1 MKIKYL
7 LILSFVSILS
17 LGTLASCSST
27 DSAKTK
33 TESTELQS
41 KANPCAAKTNPCAAK
56 TNPCAAEANP
66 CAAKANPCAA
76 KTNPCAAKT
85 NPCAGKTKSVGGPLA
100 KELQGKPVVIDVFAT
115 WCPGCKNIE
124 PTLGKLKK
132 DYGDRANF
140 VVLDVT
146 DKKTMEEAKAKAEK
160 LGLTAFLDENQ
171 SKTSTVAI
179 VDPATGSVL
188 AIFKN
193 NPEVADYTK
202 VLDAALSKS

>member
-33 TESTELQS
+33 TERTELQS
-41 KANPCAAKTNPCAAK
+41 K
-56 TNPCAAEANP
+56 ANP

-76 KTNPCAAKT
+76 KTNPCAAKANPCAAKANPCAAKA

-171 SKTSTVAI
+171 SQTSTVAI
-179 VDPATGSVL
+179 VDPATGNVL

-193 NPEVADYTK
+193 NSEVGDYTK

>member
-17 LGTLASCSST
+17 LGTLASCSGT

-56 TNPCAAEANP
+56 TNPCAAKTNP
-66 CAAKANPCAA
+66 CAAKTNPCAA

-115 WCPGCKNIE
+115 WCAGCKNIE

-171 SKTSTVAI
+171 SQTSTVAI
-179 VDPATGSVL
+179 VDPATGNVL

-193 NPEVADYTK
+193 NSEVGDYTK